1 MAIVG
6 ETIENPLSGERIT
19 WVETAAS
26 SNGEVLAFDLDL
38 RPGAA
43 VAAEHRHLRQEER
56 FTVTSGTIGLSVA
69 GAERALASG
78 GDAVVPPGVAHH
90 WWNGG
95 DGSAVVRVELRPALE
110 SEVFFETLFG
120 LARDGKTNSKGVP
133 DLLHIAVAYADLG
146 DSCSRLVRPPLAVQK
161 IVLTPLVPLA
171 RRLGRRA
178 SYPAY
183 SPDRIDGVE
192 PRPG

>member
-19 WVETAAS
+19 WVQTAAS
-26 SNGEVLAFDLDL
+26 SNGEVLACDLEL

-56 FTVTSGTIGLSVA
+56 FTVTSGTIDLSIA
-69 GAERALASG
+69 GVDRSLAAG
-78 GDAVVPPGVAHH
+78 EHAVVPPGVAHH
-90 WWNGG
+90 WWNS
-95 DGSAVVRVELRPALE
+95 GSGSSVVRVELRPALE

-120 LARDGKTNSKGVP
+120 LARDGKTNAKGVP
-133 DLLHIAVAYADLG
+133 DLLQIAVAYADLG
-146 DSCSRLVRPPLAVQK
+146 DSCSRLARPPVAVQK

-171 RRLGRRA
+171 RRLGKRA
-178 SYPAY
+178 VYHAY
-183 SPDRIDGVE
+183 SPDRIDAT
-192 PRPG
+192 

>member
-6 ETIENPLSGERIT
+6 EAIENPLSGERLT
-19 WVETAAS
+19 WVETATS

-38 RPGAA
+38 RPGAS
-43 VAAEHRHLRQEER
+43 VAAEHRHLLQEER
-56 FTVTSGTIGLSVA
+56 FTVASGTVGLSIGGIEQSLAA
-69 GAERALASG
+69 GE
-78 GDAVVPPGVAHH
+78 DAVVPPGVAHR
-90 WWNGG
+90 WWNS
-95 DGSAVVRVELRPALE
+95 GSDSTLVRVELRPALE

-120 LARDGKTNSKGVP
+120 LARDGKTNAKGVP
-133 DLLHIAVAYADLG
+133 DLLQIAVAYADLG
-146 DSCSRLVRPPLAVQK
+146 DSCSRLLRPPLAVQR

-183 SPDRIDGVE
+183 SPDRIG
-192 PRPG
+192 GA

>member
-26 SNGEVLAFDLDL
+26 SKGEVLAFDLDL

-69 GAERALASG
+69 RTERSLAAG
-78 GDAVVPPGVAHH
+78 EDAIVPPGVAHH

-95 DGSAVVRVELRPALE
+95 DVSAVVRVELRPALE

-133 DLLHIAVAYADLG
+133 DLLQIAVAYADLG

-161 IVLTPLVPLA
+161 MVLTPLVPLA

-178 SYPAY
+178 AYQAY
-183 SPDRIDGVE
+183 SPARVE
-192 PRPG
+192 GA